1 MITLL
6 EQEAEDY
13 YKCKRVSSVWDNNYI
28 EYESND
34 NKNSNLSLNEHLNK
48 IELTWYNNWSSKFW
62 YMVAINFISSK
73 DTEEERVI

>member
-6 EQEAEDY
+6 EHEAEDY

-48 IELTWYNNWSSKFW
+48 IELT
-62 YMVAINFISSK
+62 
-73 DTEEERVI
+73 